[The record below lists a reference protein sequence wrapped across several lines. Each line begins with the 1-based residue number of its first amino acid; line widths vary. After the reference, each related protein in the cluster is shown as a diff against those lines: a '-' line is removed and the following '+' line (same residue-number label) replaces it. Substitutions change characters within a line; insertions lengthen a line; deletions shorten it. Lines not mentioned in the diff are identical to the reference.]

1 MNRIILEL
9 GTGNDLYGEDYTK
22 AACRA
27 VQDAIHHSSLILMGT
42 LDLDFKKM
50 KVKVHIGVQHPEKI
64 DKDVVSSELP
74 HGDIEVI
81 PTLGGLNLIDKQKS
95 VEKAGYGSVSVIAT
109 AAIEVFYDVESE
121 NYRLSNN

>member
-50 KVKVHIGVQHPEKI
+50 KVKVHIGVQSPEKI
-64 DKDVVSSELP
+64 NKKVVSSELP

-109 AAIEVFYDVESE
+109 AAIEVFYDVKSE
-121 NYRLSNN
+121 NYCLSNN

>member
-1 MNRIILEL
+1 MKRIILEL

-50 KVKVHIGVQHPEKI
+50 KVKVHIGVQSPEKI
-64 DKDVVSSELP
+64 NKEVISSELP

-81 PTLGGLNLIDKQKS
+81 PTLGGLNLIDEQKS

-121 NYRLSNN
+121 NYCLSYN